1 MHAVLYLHIVQ
12 TQFEY
17 SILHIV
23 QWMYD
28 RFNSFTFLVLHCSV
42 LQNNPE
48 WSGKTMNGNEGTGR
62 EWPTQITMLPIRQ
75 QTNTSDSAI
84 QIPVQYQFSWFCS
97 NTKSPCCNTSVTI
110 TVCNT
115 GWVEYCI
122 VRYSRLAHSHPS
134 PATFILGRADC
145 LDIWMTREKGE
156 GEAISVVRVGGKGV
170 RQGPHLSIRIV
181 IWILPSDTMILWY
194 YLVMTCSVFV

>member
-1 MHAVLYLHIVQ
+1 MLYCICTLYKHNLSTAYYILCNECTIDSTVSPFLFCIAVSCK
-12 TQFEY
+12 T
-17 SILHIV
+17 ILSDRGK
-23 QWMYD
+23 QWMAM
-28 RFNSFTFLVLHCSV
+28 RAL
-42 LQNNPE
+42 
-48 WSGKTMNGNEGTGR
+48 G

-84 QIPVQYQFSWFCS
+84 QIPVQYQFSWFSC
-97 NTKSPCCNTSVTI
+97 NTKSPCCTTSVTI

-122 VRYSRLAHSHPS
+122 VQYSRLAHSHPS
-134 PATFILGRADC
+134 PATFILGRPDC

-170 RQGPHLSIRIV
+170 GGQRGGG
-181 IWILPSDTMILWY
+181 
-194 YLVMTCSVFV
+194 